1 MDAYVQSMTGQ
12 NIADSSAFSR
22 SCDGF
27 SQTLQ
32 RDHNIPFRYCRWRPS
47 TQYVF
52 ARVLEYSAP
61 VEMDLTRSGPAVELP
76 TFVFSLLARTK
87 SERIEPITSKI
98 KFS

>member
-1 MDAYVQSMTGQ
+1 MDAYVQSMTGR

-32 RDHNIPFRYCRWRPS
+32 RDHNIPFRYCMWRPS
-47 TQYVF
+47 TQCVF
-52 ARVLEYSAP
+52 GRVLEYSVP
-61 VEMDLTRSGPAVELP
+61 VEMDLTRSGPAVEPLI
-76 TFVFSLLARTK
+76 FVFSSLVRTK

-98 KFS
+98 QFS